1 MVKKCGKVFKMVKGF
16 VVNNTG
22 RSRHIF
28 KRTVFPGQQV
38 DLEYVYQLVGSKVP
52 EGTKFEDWLEEYLPK
67 GWELN
72 VVSPETASA
81 VGGRMYKE
89 TLVAEPVAVS
99 SGAMEESTVVAFEAD
114 VEDAPSREFSTPKA
128 ISKMTAKD
136 IYELRIKDNPK
147 RILSNVNSIHKLRRA
162 LTLCKSDNRKAVLLR
177 LIQGRIRQL
186 NVTL

>member
-1 MVKKCGKVFKMVKGF
+1 MVKGF

-28 KRTVFPGQQV
+28 KRTVFPGQKV
-38 DLEYVYQLVGSKVP
+38 DLEDVYKLVGSQVP
-52 EGTKFEDWLEEYLPK
+52 EGDKFVEWLAGYLPK
-67 GWELN
+67 GWELD
-72 VVSPETASA
+72 VVSAETASA

-89 TLVAEPVAVS
+89 TLVAEPIAVS
-99 SGAMEESTVVAFEAD
+99 SGDIEESTVEAFEAD
-114 VEDAPSREFSTPKA
+114 AEDSAPSKEYSTPKA
-128 ISKMTAKD
+128 ISQMTAKD

-162 LTLCKSDNRKAVLLR
+162 LTLCKNDNRKAVLLR